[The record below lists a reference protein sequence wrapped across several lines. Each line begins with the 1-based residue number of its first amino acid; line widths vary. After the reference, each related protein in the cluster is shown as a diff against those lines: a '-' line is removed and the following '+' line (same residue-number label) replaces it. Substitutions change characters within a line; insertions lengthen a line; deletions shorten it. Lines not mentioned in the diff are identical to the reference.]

1 MANVKLIER
10 LYKIRPEDLLQ
21 RELAHWAQDDLAS
34 RMHRQV
40 VMVTGAAGSIG
51 SELCRQIA
59 ALGPQALVGF
69 DQAETPLFLLERELA
84 ASSPKT
90 LFHPELGNLNRPGD
104 LGRILQT
111 HQPSIVFH
119 AAAYKHVAMMERN
132 PCAAVEN
139 NVVGTWLAA
148 HAAVRYGVTH
158 FVSISTDKAVHPTS
172 VMGATKRLAEQTLR
186 WLGEAGATRFVSVR
200 FGNVLGSSG
209 SVLPLFQEQIAA
221 GGPVTITH
229 RAMERYFMTAP
240 EAVQLVLQAFGLGAG
255 GEIFVLDM
263 GQPIKILDLA
273 TRLITLCGLKVDRD
287 IRIEFTGAG
296 QGEKLS
302 ERLNLQSE
310 SLAPTAHSRIF
321 QLASQEEPGQGRFQ
335 SLLKPLQEAAEAH
348 DEAKVLRLLLEA
360 VPEFVP
366 APELLKKW

>member
-1 MANVKLIER
+1 
-10 LYKIRPEDLLQ
+10 
-21 RELAHWAQDDLAS
+21 
-34 RMHRQV
+34 
-40 VMVTGAAGSIG
+40 
-51 SELCRQIA
+51 
-59 ALGPQALVGF
+59 
-69 DQAETPLFLLERELA
+69 
-84 ASSPKT
+84 
-90 LFHPELGNLNRPGD
+90 
-104 LGRILQT
+104 
-111 HQPSIVFH
+111 
-119 AAAYKHVAMMERN
+119 
-132 PCAAVEN
+132 
-139 NVVGTWLAA
+139 
-148 HAAVRYGVTH
+148 
-158 FVSISTDKAVHPTS
+158 
-172 VMGATKRLAEQTLR
+172 
-186 WLGEAGATRFVSVR
+186 VSVR

-366 APELLKKW
+366 APELLKKWELSVN